1 MDSVNTPVGTGV
13 YDRDMYDTV
22 GFGRGML
29 FKDKVQTPDV
39 GGLRTPRACS
49 SRVQIPRSLSPSE
62 QHTTSAS
69 SDDVRALITELA
81 SQIGQSIA
89 DQLQRKSD
97 VTAHDTSVK
106 KGVSQ
111 PEQQPTEFNLS
122 GVKLVMQSDAKEP
135 PIYRGDSSDK
145 CSVREWVEM
154 VGAYFRKSNVPVHQ
168 QLQEILAKLRGK
180 AGDVVRV
187 TLRHNSTDP
196 TPDFVYDI
204 LKQHFSELTYSSMPM
219 ADFYNTRPLQNEG
232 VMDYW
237 IRLNNAIDIADECLK
252 RQKRSVEDPG
262 REVCMMFIKFCPD
275 PILSNRLSF
284 KAAEEWTTS
293 EVQERIDA
301 YQRELRMRT
310 LTSSHTPLRHIV
322 THTQS
327 AMSREP
333 ELSQPAPTEPQ
344 FQLPFSQ
351 GFVLPPVNMLANTSV
366 QTPTSQL
373 SPLAEQFVPNS
384 PAVQLSQPSHAQ
396 SVPQH
401 AQSPACFQAPQSSH
415 ATPATAAA
423 VGVNSMNALISLLD
437 HLVVRQNVQAPA
449 QEPSYAPL
457 AFQRRSCRV
466 CDDVKHS
473 TLAHC
478 RRENLCLACFA
489 PGHWKKNCDKYGRK
503 RVGLDDARR
512 GPPAGN

>member
-13 YDRDMYDTV
+13 FDRDMYATA
-22 GFGRGML
+22 GFGRGRL
-29 FKDKVQTPDV
+29 FRDEVQSPDV
-39 GGLRTPRACS
+39 GGLGTPRACS
-49 SRVQIPRSLSPSE
+49 SRVQFPPSLSPSE
-62 QHTTSAS
+62 QRTTSAS

-89 DQLQRKSD
+89 DQLQRNSD

-106 KGVSQ
+106 KGGSQ

-122 GVKLVMQSDAKEP
+122 VVRLVMQSDAKEP

-154 VGAYFRKSNVPVHQ
+154 VGAYFRKSNVPVHL

-180 AGDVVRV
+180 ARDVVRV
-187 TLRHNSTDP
+187 TLRHNSDA

-219 ADFYNTRPLQNEG
+219 ADFYNTRPLRDEG

-310 LTSSHTPLRHIV
+310 LTSSHTPQRHIV

-333 ELSQPAPTEPQ
+333 ELSQPAPAEPQ

-351 GFVLPPVNMLANTSV
+351 GFVPPQATMFANASV

-384 PAVQLSQPSHAQ
+384 PAVHLPQPSHAQ
-396 SVPQH
+396 SVPQY
-401 AQSPACFQAPQSSH
+401 AQSPACFQAHQSSH
-415 ATPATAAA
+415 APPATAT

-449 QEPSYAPL
+449 QEPSYAPMP
-457 AFQRRSCRV
+457 FQRRSCRV
-466 CDDVKHS
+466 CDDVRHS

-489 PGHWKKNCDKYGRK
+489 PGHWKKDCDKYGRK
-503 RVGLDDARR
+503 RVGQADARR